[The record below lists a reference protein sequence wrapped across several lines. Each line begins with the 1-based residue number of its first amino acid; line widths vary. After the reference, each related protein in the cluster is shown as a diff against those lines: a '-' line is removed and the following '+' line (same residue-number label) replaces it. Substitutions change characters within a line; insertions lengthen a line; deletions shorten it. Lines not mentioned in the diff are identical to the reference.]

1 MLEYTPIWVGMALFI
16 FGYLERWRSERRRRT
31 QELLLS
37 FINEDAVNDAN
48 LEIALWVKQ
57 GRVIEDDNVTPN
69 DAKVIIYLLNYFD
82 LISDS
87 AERGILDKKMTLL
100 HLGGRMRSTY
110 NMTAKYIEDR
120 RSALNRPGLYKPL
133 ETFVKERVKDRK
145 V

>member
-1 MLEYTPIWVGMALFI
+1 MLTYAPIWVGMALFI
-16 FGYLERWRSERRRRT
+16 LGYLERWRYERRRRT

-37 FINEDAVNDAN
+37 FINEEAVNQAN

-57 GRVIEDDNVTPN
+57 GRVVADDNVTAN

-87 AERGILDKKMTLL
+87 FERGIVDKKMIIL

-110 NMTAKYIEDR
+110 NMTEKYIQAR
-120 RSALNRPGLYKPL
+120 RLALNRPGLYKPF
-133 ETFVKERVKDRK
+133 ENFVKERIKDRE